1 MGSGGSARA
10 QTRAGW
16 GNLVLRETDLGNV
29 STWCSLV
36 ESRHHR
42 KLNVAASRLLRA
54 VRERDQPDDALVDA
68 VISLEALF
76 GVGEVSETTFR
87 VSAACARLLEADLAK
102 RQEVRKRIADAY
114 GARSRLVHGA
124 QLEAQ
129 DIERPPRCCPELRNR
144 SLPCPVEP
152 ETRPHRLRESRI
164 GHSVG
169 VILGV
174 GRLAAPG
181 VPQVTSPFHESDL
194 HSVVQVSCGLPKML
208 LYPRRLAAQ
217 RADDGR
223 PGEFDGLLTD
233 FSWIRVGGRVVEF
246 PQGRG
251 PSQRRR
257 TGAHRVL
264 GGPRDAGR
272 SIGIAGTSP
281 TDVAIPTQTTD

>member
-1 MGSGGSARA
+1 MRAVAGGGSRQA
-10 QTRAGW
+10 TG
-16 GNLVLRETDLGNV
+16 G
-29 STWCSLV
+29 
-36 ESRHHR
+36 
-42 KLNVAASRLLRA
+42 
-54 VRERDQPDDALVDA
+54 P
-68 VISLEALF
+68 
-76 GVGEVSETTFR
+76 
-87 VSAACARLLEADLAK
+87 EADRGRLRCA
-102 RQEVRKRIADAY
+102 ESP
-114 GARSRLVHGA
+114 RSRCTVGSTRHLA
-124 QLEAQ
+124 
-129 DIERPPRCCPELRNR
+129 PPRCCPELRNR